1 MYKINEA
8 VQKARM
14 ERKRLIDRAAQ
25 GDKKAQEILSK
36 PPYFMRVYSQ
46 QEKAEYEQEKRD
58 ENNVKPVRVGHIKKP
73 KVAKRKKK

>member
-1 MYKINEA
+1 LYKLNEA

-14 ERKRLIDRAAQ
+14 ERKRLIDRAAK

-46 QEKAEYEQEKRD
+46 QEKAEYEQEKQE
-58 ENNVKPVRVGHIKKP
+58 ENNEKSPRVDRVKKP